1 MKAWELVKK
10 AGGFDEDTYDDE
22 YDAIIPVRIE
32 LDNEQDEDPYF
43 QFVVGLLKLVEV
55 TDADESVWKWSLLV
69 EENYD
74 VFREFAQYHWN
85 TYLDS
90 QDDFI
95 EQWLGEIYL
104 LFAGYGSDSTY
115 KLLVDKLLSNL

>member
-10 AGGFDEDTYDDE
+10 EGWFDEDTYDDE
-22 YDAIIPVRIE
+22 YDMSITVCIGA
-32 LDNEQDEDPYF
+32 DNEQDEDPYY
-43 QFVVGLLKLVEV
+43 QFIVGLLKLVEV
-55 TDADESVWKWSLLV
+55 EDESVWKWSLLV

-74 VFREFAQYHWN
+74 VFREFARYHWN
-85 TYLDS
+85 TYSDN

-95 EQWLGEIYL
+95 EQWLGEIHY

-115 KLLVDKLLSNL
+115 KLLVDKLLNNL

>member
-1 MKAWELVKK
+1 M
-10 AGGFDEDTYDDE
+10 
-22 YDAIIPVRIE
+22 
-32 LDNEQDEDPYF
+32 
-43 QFVVGLLKLVEV
+43 LKLVEV